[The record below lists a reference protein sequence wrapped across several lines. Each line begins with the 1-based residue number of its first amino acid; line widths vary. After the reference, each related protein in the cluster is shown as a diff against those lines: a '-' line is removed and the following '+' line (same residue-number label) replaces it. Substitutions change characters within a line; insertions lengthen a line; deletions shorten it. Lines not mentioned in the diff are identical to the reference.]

1 LRFNHYKADLA
12 IWDHEYEDKIA
23 NAFKGNKNALLVQT
37 LGLKRE
43 AFELRLFTSLKFT
56 VDIFLMY
63 KINETYQWN
72 GYQGQRKL
80 FR

>member
-1 LRFNHYKADLA
+1 MA

-23 NAFKGNKNALLVQT
+23 NAFKGNKNALLAQT

-63 KINETYQWN
+63 KINETFQWN

-80 FR
+80 YR